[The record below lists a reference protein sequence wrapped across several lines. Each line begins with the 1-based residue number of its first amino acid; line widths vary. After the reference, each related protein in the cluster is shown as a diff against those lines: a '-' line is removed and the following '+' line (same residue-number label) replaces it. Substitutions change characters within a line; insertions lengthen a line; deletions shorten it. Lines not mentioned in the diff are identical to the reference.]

1 MKATLLT
8 LLGILWPATFLVDI
22 DQLPLNQIQ
31 IIGSH
36 NSYKQAIEPA
46 LFQTLKKA
54 DSSLANHIDYSHL
67 SLEDQLNIGLLNLEI
82 DIYADSQ
89 GGKYSHPKGLDWAK
103 QTAPYDPKEEMKE
116 PGFKVFHIQEIDF
129 RSHCLTFKNCLQ
141 TLKSWSDTHKGHY
154 PIFITINA
162 KDETINKPGF
172 TVPEKFTTEIFDQL
186 DKVLTESL
194 GRDKLLIPDDIRG
207 NHKTLEEA
215 VKKKN
220 WPKVQAAKGKFI
232 FILDETGTKRAAYI
246 QNHSS
251 LKGRILFT
259 NSDADTPEAAILI
272 KNNPERDF
280 VEIQKLV
287 KQGYIVR
294 TRADSDTEE
303 ARHNDYSNF
312 TKAQQSGAQIIT
324 TDYYVP
330 STHFKSDY
338 QISFK
343 DKKYIR
349 VNPVKP

>member
-8 LLGILWPATFLVDI
+8 LLGILWPAIFLVDI

-31 IIGSH
+31 VIGSH

-67 SLEDQLNIGLLNLEI
+67 SLEEQLNMGLLNLEI

-103 QTAPYDPKEEMKE
+103 QTAAYDPKEEMKE

-172 TVPEKFTTEIFDQL
+172 TVPEKFTAEVFDQL
-186 DKVLTESL
+186 DKVLIETL
-194 GRDKLLIPDDIRG
+194 GRDKLLIPDDVRG
-207 NHKTLEEA
+207 NHKTLEDA
-215 VKKKN
+215 VKNNN
-220 WPKVQAAKGKFI
+220 WPKVKAAKGKFI
-232 FILDETGTKRAAYI
+232 FILDEQGTKRTSYI
-246 QNHSS
+246 QNHPS
-251 LKGRILFT
+251 LKERILFT
-259 NSDADTPEAAILI
+259 NSDAGTPEAAIII
-272 KNNPERDF
+272 KNNPEKEF
-280 VEIQKLV
+280 AEIQKLV

-294 TRADSDTEE
+294 TRADSDTEQ
-303 ARHNDYSNF
+303 ARHNDYSHF

-324 TDYYVP
+324 TDYYIP